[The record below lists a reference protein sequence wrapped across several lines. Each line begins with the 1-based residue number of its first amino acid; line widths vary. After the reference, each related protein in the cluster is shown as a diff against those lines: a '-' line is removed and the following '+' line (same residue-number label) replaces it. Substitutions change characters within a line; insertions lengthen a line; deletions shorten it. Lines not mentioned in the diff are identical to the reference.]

1 MELFIFIWIIG
12 GLFTAGLVLPE
23 INNGKIKLE
32 LSVNITI
39 FVIILL
45 SWPAFLGVFLYS
57 KGK

>member
-1 MELFIFIWIIG
+1 MELFLLIWIIC
-12 GLFTAGLVLPE
+12 GLFTSGLVLPE
-23 INNGKIKLE
+23 INDGKIKLE
-32 LSVNITI
+32 LSVNFTI